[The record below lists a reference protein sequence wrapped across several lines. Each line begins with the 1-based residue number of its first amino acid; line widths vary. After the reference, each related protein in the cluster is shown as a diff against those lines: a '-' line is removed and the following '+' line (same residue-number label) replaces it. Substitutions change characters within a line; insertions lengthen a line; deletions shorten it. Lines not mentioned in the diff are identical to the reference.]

1 MAGHSKF
8 KNIMHRKGKQD
19 AKKAKIFNKIAREIS
34 VAVRQSGEDP
44 NSNPRLRAAMLAARA
59 ANMTNDRIKS
69 AVKAGSDNVA
79 DNSEEIRY
87 EGYGPGGIAL
97 IIEALT
103 DNRQRTAPVIRST
116 MGKHGGAMGEMNS
129 VAFQFKRVGQII
141 YPASVANADAMF
153 ETALEAGADNVE
165 SDNDTHDITTAIEDY
180 SAVLQVLFDKF
191 GAPEESGFVWL
202 PENTIAVSGDQ
213 ATSLM
218 KLINAL
224 EEIDDVQQVFGN
236 YEFDEE
242 TMERLSA

>member
-8 KNIMHRKGKQD
+8 KNIQHRKGKQD
-19 AKKAKIFNKIAREIS
+19 ARKAKIFNKIAREIS
-34 VAVRQSGEDP
+34 TAVRQGGEDA

-69 AVKAGSDNVA
+69 AVKQGGDTNT

-97 IIEALT
+97 IIETLT
-103 DNRQRTAPVIRST
+103 DNRQRTAPEIRST
-116 MGKHGGAMGEMNS
+116 MSKHGGAMGEMNS

-141 YPASVANADAMF
+141 YPVNVASSDVMF

-165 SDNDTHDITTAIEDY
+165 SDDEYHEITTAVGDY
-180 SAVLQVLFDKF
+180 TAVLQVLFDKF

-202 PENTIAVSGDQ
+202 PENKIATSGDN
-213 ATSLM
+213 ATALM

-224 EEIDDVQQVFGN
+224 EDLDDVQQVFGN
-236 YEFDEE
+236 YEFDDA
-242 TMERLSA
+242 TLERLSA